1 MALCQWVIARF
12 LAFLFPERLAFPFRA
27 HLSETIESQ
36 KIIIIYKKHNV
47 MIKKHYEIP
56 ESELLTV
63 RFEESILSDGT
74 WDKSIRP
81 GTTWYDD
88 DDDDFGLE

>member
-1 MALCQWVIARF
+1 
-12 LAFLFPERLAFPFRA
+12 
-27 HLSETIESQ
+27 
-36 KIIIIYKKHNV
+36 